1 MRQTLSMNEF
11 DAFNVYLAFKLHFTT
26 DRYDITKTRGAVKTK
41 DETFYKRSDQFN
53 FKRLAEEFSED
64 ELPKFL
70 IANHVDGNRWGGA
83 FIYEE
88 ALQVY
93 NIWRGRLQS
102 LTKNLTNDLE
112 EICSELEEENINKFD
127 KCFVVKDEQHPLL
140 LQMYSRGDIKIETML
155 ILDAIN
161 NYLSYWDKTL
171 QDDFF
176 WKEERRKL
184 IKYRPFLDFNVDKYK
199 AIVYSS
205 IQKYDESHINSD
217 I

>member
-1 MRQTLSMNEF
+1 MRQTFRMNEF

-41 DETFYKRSDQFN
+41 NETFYKRSDQFN
-53 FKRLAEEFSED
+53 FTKLAKEFSED

-93 NIWRGRLQS
+93 NKWKGRLQS
-102 LTKNLTNDLE
+102 LTQNFRDDLE
-112 EICSELEEENINKFD
+112 QICSELAYEEVNKFD

-140 LQMYSRGDIKIETML
+140 LQMYSRGDVKIETML

-171 QDDFF
+171 KDDFF

-184 IKYRPFLDFNVDKYK
+184 IKYRPFLDFDVDKYK
-199 AIVYSS
+199 VIMYSRT
-205 IQKYDESHINSD
+205 QKYDETNV
-217 I
+217 

>member
-1 MRQTLSMNEF
+1 MRQTFSMNDL
-11 DAFNVYLAFKLHFTT
+11 DAYRTYLAFKLHFTT
-26 DRYDITKTRGAVKTK
+26 DKYDITKTKGAVSASR
-41 DETFYKRSDQFN
+41 ESFLKRTDQFA
-53 FKRLAEEFSED
+53 FKKLASEFKDD

-70 IANHVDGNRWGGA
+70 IANYVDGNRWGGA

-93 NIWRGRLQS
+93 NKWRGRLQS
-102 LTKNLTNDLE
+102 LTKNLQDDLQ
-112 EICSELEEENINKFD
+112 EICSELEDEEIDKFD

-140 LQMYSRGDIKIETML
+140 LQMYSRGDVKIETML

-161 NYLSYWDKTL
+161 NYLSYWDKML
-171 QDDFF
+171 GEDFF

-184 IKYRPFLDFNVDKYK
+184 VKYRPFLDFDVDKYK
-199 AIVYSS
+199 VIVYSRT
-205 IQKYDESHINSD
+205 QKYDESHINSH

>member
-1 MRQTLSMNEF
+1 MNEF

-93 NIWRGRLQS
+93 NKWRGRLQS
-102 LTKNLTNDLE
+102 LTKNFADDLD
-112 EICSELEEENINKFD
+112 EICSELAEEEIDKFD
-127 KCFVVKDEQHPLL
+127 KCFVVKGGQHPIL
-140 LQMYSRGDIKIETML
+140 LQMYSRGDVKIETMI

-161 NYLSYWDKTL
+161 KYLSYWDKAL
-171 QDDFF
+171 ADDFF

-184 IKYRPFLDFNVDKYK
+184 IKYRPFLDIDVGKYE
-199 AIVYSS
+199 AIMHNRQ
-205 IQKYDESHINSD
+205 IKFDEIGY
-217 I
+217 

>member
-1 MRQTLSMNEF
+1 MRQTLQMNEF

-53 FKRLAEEFSED
+53 FKKLAEEFNED

-93 NIWRGRLQS
+93 NKWKGRLQS
-102 LTKNLTNDLE
+102 LTKNFHDYLD
-112 EICSELEEENINKFD
+112 EICSELDEENINKFD

-140 LQMYSRGDIKIETML
+140 LQMYSRGDVTIETML

-171 QDDFF
+171 GDDFF

-184 IKYRPFLDFNVDKYK
+184 VKYRPFLDFDIDKYK
-199 AIVYSS
+199 AIVYSK
-205 IQKYDESHINSD
+205 QHKYDESRINSS

>member
-1 MRQTLSMNEF
+1 M
-11 DAFNVYLAFKLHFTT
+11 AK
-26 DRYDITKTRGAVKTK
+26 
-41 DETFYKRSDQFN
+41 
-53 FKRLAEEFSED
+53 EFSED

-93 NIWRGRLQS
+93 NKWKGRLQS
-102 LTKNLTNDLE
+102 LTQNFRDDLE
-112 EICSELEEENINKFD
+112 QICSELAYEEVNKFD

-140 LQMYSRGDIKIETML
+140 LQMYSRGDVKIETML

-171 QDDFF
+171 KDDFF

-184 IKYRPFLDFNVDKYK
+184 IKYRPFLDFDVDKYK
-199 AIVYSS
+199 VIMYSRT
-205 IQKYDESHINSD
+205 QKYDETNV
-217 I
+217 

>member
-1 MRQTLSMNEF
+1 MGMRKTFRMNEF
-11 DAFNVYLAFKLHFTT
+11 EAFNVYLAFKLHFTT

-53 FKRLAEEFSED
+53 FQRLAKEFGED

-93 NIWRGRLQS
+93 NNWRGRLQS
-102 LTKNLTNDLE
+102 LTKNLTDDLE
-112 EICSELEEENINKFD
+112 EICTELAEEEVNKFD

-140 LQMYSRGDIKIETML
+140 LQMYSRGDVKIETML

-171 QDDFF
+171 QNDFF

-184 IKYRPFLDFNVDKYK
+184 IKYRPFLDFDVDKYK
-199 AIVYSS
+199 AIVYSR
-205 IQKYDESHINSD
+205 IQKYDETGV
-217 I
+217 

>member
-1 MRQTLSMNEF
+1 VRQTFRMNEF

-41 DETFYKRSDQFN
+41 NETFYKRSDQFN
-53 FKRLAEEFSED
+53 FTKLAKEFSED

-93 NIWRGRLQS
+93 NRWKGRLQS
-102 LTKNLTNDLE
+102 LTQNFRDDLE
-112 EICSELEEENINKFD
+112 QICSELAYEEVNKFD

-140 LQMYSRGDIKIETML
+140 LQMYSRGDVKIETML

-171 QDDFF
+171 KDDFF

-184 IKYRPFLDFNVDKYK
+184 IKYRPFLDFDVDKYK
-199 AIVYSS
+199 VIMYSRT
-205 IQKYDESHINSD
+205 QKYDETNV
-217 I
+217 

>member
-1 MRQTLSMNEF
+1 MNEF

-41 DETFYKRSDQFN
+41 NETFYKRSDQFN
-53 FKRLAEEFSED
+53 FVKLAKEFNDD

-70 IANHVDGNRWGGA
+70 IANYVDGNRWGGA

-93 NIWRGRLQS
+93 HKWKGRLQS
-102 LTKNLTNDLE
+102 LTRNFENDLE
-112 EICSELEEENINKFD
+112 EICSELAYEEVNKFD

-140 LQMYSRGDIKIETML
+140 LQMYSRGDVKIETML

-171 QDDFF
+171 KDDFF

-184 IKYRPFLDFNVDKYK
+184 IKYRPFLDFDVDKYK
-199 AIVYSS
+199 VIMYSRT
-205 IQKYDESHINSD
+205 QKYDETNV
-217 I
+217 

>member
-1 MRQTLSMNEF
+1 MRQTLQMNEF

-53 FKRLAEEFSED
+53 FKRLADEFSED

-93 NIWRGRLQS
+93 NTWKGRMQS
-102 LTKNLTNDLE
+102 MTKNFTDDLD
-112 EICSELEEENINKFD
+112 EICTELEEEELNKFD
-127 KCFVVKDEQHPLL
+127 KCFVVKDGQHPLL
-140 LQMYSRGDIKIETML
+140 LQMYCRQDVRIETML
-155 ILDAIN
+155 IFDAIN
-161 NYLSYWDKTL
+161 NFLSYWDKTL
-171 QDDFF
+171 ADDFF

-184 IKYRPFLDFNVDKYK
+184 IKYRPFLDFDVDKYK
-199 AIVYSS
+199 AIMYSR
-205 IQKYDESHINSD
+205 IQKYEEVV
-217 I
+217 

>member
-1 MRQTLSMNEF
+1 MRQTFRMNEF

-41 DETFYKRSDQFN
+41 NETFYKRSDQFN
-53 FKRLAEEFSED
+53 FIKLAKEFNDD

-93 NIWRGRLQS
+93 NKWKGRLQS
-102 LTKNLTNDLE
+102 LTKNLENDLE
-112 EICSELEEENINKFD
+112 EICSELTYEEVNKFD

-140 LQMYSRGDIKIETML
+140 LQMYSRGDVTIETML
-155 ILDAIN
+155 ILDSIN

-171 QDDFF
+171 KDDFF

-184 IKYRPFLDFNVDKYK
+184 IKYRPFLDFDVDKYK
-199 AIVYSS
+199 AIVYSRTT
-205 IQKYDESHINSD
+205 KYDETGV
-217 I
+217 